1 MSNVAWGELNPKS
14 LNNISY
20 GLYALTATE
29 GEKDNGC
36 IVNTVCQVTSTPA
49 RITVAV
55 NKQNYT
61 CGMIERTGRFNVN
74 VISEDAPF
82 DLFVRFG
89 FSSGRDGDKFAG
101 FEEAAVSASGL
112 PILTQ
117 YVNAFYSA
125 KVIQAVDCGTHML
138 FLADVT
144 EGRTLSDVPSATYA
158 YYHANI
164 KPKKKADA
172 GESKYVCRI
181 CGYEYKGESLPE
193 DFVCPICKHGAADFE
208 KA

>member
-1 MSNVAWGELNPKS
+1 MSNVAWGELDPKS

-20 GLYALTATE
+20 GLYVLTASE

-89 FSSGRDGDKFAG
+89 FSSGRDGTSSRA
-101 FEEAAVSASGL
+101 L
-112 PILTQ
+112 
-117 YVNAFYSA
+117 
-125 KVIQAVDCGTHML
+125 
-138 FLADVT
+138 
-144 EGRTLSDVPSATYA
+144 RRWPSA
-158 YYHANI
+158 
-164 KPKKKADA
+164 PA
-172 GESKYVCRI
+172 G
-181 CGYEYKGESLPE
+181 
-193 DFVCPICKHGAADFE
+193 CPS
-208 KA
+208 